1 MLWRG
6 ATPIRRICQGA
17 RCAALSTPD
26 GRNPCVT
33 MVWAIDPSS
42 SGPRFVTAFPQVRGH
57 GSVLGDRAGQLRS

>member
-42 SGPRFVTAFPQVRGH
+42 SGPRFVTAF
-57 GSVLGDRAGQLRS
+57 L